1 MSTAAPLISTIDAE
15 ALQLIA
21 EIAEAGSLSAAAR
34 RAGLTQPALTKQ
46 LARIERAL
54 GVPLFVR
61 SIRGVQPTDYGQAL
75 MPRARTVRAQL
86 RQAAEDLA
94 QLRGQREGRVTI
106 AISHLA
112 TIALLPRVIAGFREQ
127 WPAVTLRV
135 VSPAFPYR
143 LGGLR
148 EGAPDFAIAQLPA
161 QPLGAEFV
169 VRPLLPTAIVAVV
182 RSGHPRARARTL
194 TSLTGESWLFPSLD
208 SSTASAVLNA
218 FERARLPAPRCPVS
232 CETLTG
238 METLVAATD
247 LIGAFPRDVHAARA
261 AATGLI
267 ALPLAEPIQGR
278 GLSLIYWADAKPSPA
293 ARDLADRFIHAAR
306 ALARNHPG

>member
-1 MSTAAPLISTIDAE
+1 MTPSVDAD
-15 ALQLIA
+15 ALHLIA
-21 EIAEAGSLSAAAR
+21 DIADAGSLSAAAR

-46 LARIERAL
+46 LARIERSL
-54 GVPLFVR
+54 GVALFAR
-61 SIRGVQPTDYGQAL
+61 SIRGVQPTEYGQAL

-94 QLRGQREGRVTI
+94 LLRGRREGQVTI
-106 AISHLA
+106 GISHLA
-112 TIALLPRVIAGFREQ
+112 TIALLPRVIGGFREQ
-127 WPAVTLRV
+127 WPDVALRV

-161 QPLGAEFV
+161 QALGAEFV

-182 RSGHPRARARTL
+182 RPGHPKAQARALAAIER
-194 TSLTGESWLFPSLD
+194 EAWIFPSID
-208 SSTASAVLNA
+208 SSTASAVAAA
-218 FERARLPAPRCPVS
+218 FERARLAPPACPIS

-247 LIGAFPRDVHAARA
+247 LIGAFPAEVHVARSQ
-261 AATGLI
+261 ATGLI
-267 ALPLAEPIQGR
+267 SLPLAEPMPGR
-278 GLSLIYWADAKPSPA
+278 GLSIVHWADAKPSRA
-293 ARDLADRFIHAAR
+293 ARDLAERFIHAAR
-306 ALARNHPG
+306 ALARAHPR